1 MLHFGTPT
9 FYTAFKLLERIA
21 NGEMI
26 AHPILETGEVVV
38 AALTRLVGQMQADTH
53 IETDHKK
60 VHVISKTKA
69 GYNTHSIQFSGVTI
83 ACSRTS

>member
-38 AALTRLVGQMQADTH
+38 AALTCLVGQMQADTH
-53 IETDHKK
+53 IETDQEK

>member
-9 FYTAFKLLERIA
+9 FYTE
-21 NGEMI
+21 
-26 AHPILETGEVVV
+26 
-38 AALTRLVGQMQADTH
+38 MQADTH
-53 IETDHKK
+53 IEADHEK
-60 VHVISKTKA
+60 VHVISKTKT

>member
-38 AALTRLVGQMQADTH
+38 AALTCLVGQMQADTH
-53 IETDHKK
+53 IATDHKK

-69 GYNTHSIQFSGVTI
+69 GRSGSSLSSQILPQSKKV
-83 ACSRTS
+83 AP

>member
-9 FYTAFKLLERIA
+9 FYTE
-21 NGEMI
+21 
-26 AHPILETGEVVV
+26 
-38 AALTRLVGQMQADTH
+38 MQADTH
-53 IETDHKK
+53 IEADHKK